1 MKLSVVMAVYN
12 GERTLAATL
21 ESIFAQTMSDFEL
34 LVIDDGST
42 DATSAILTKYA
53 MRDRRLRILTQPNTG
68 LTRALIRGC
77 AEATA
82 DVIARHDCGDRS
94 HPDRFAR
101 QFPLMAANVLTGCAV
116 RYVTTDGELL
126 YETHA
131 QGDDVRRS
139 LLADRTSI
147 RSLPHH
153 GTAMFRRDAYLAA
166 GGYRPQFRVAQ
177 DLDLWTRIA
186 KRGNVAIVPDV
197 LYEATIEPG
206 AISSIARDAQ
216 LRATELIVKLRDGG
230 SAPTLLAQA
239 AQITPGPGN
248 ARSTAAAYY
257 FIARCLTANRNPA
270 ARRYAWQAVRAN
282 PLHWR
287 AWLTLARLKSGVRWR
302 RRRFLP
308 P

>member
-12 GERTLAATL
+12 GERTLDATL
-21 ESIFAQTMSDFEL
+21 DSILGQTMSDFEL
-34 LVIDDGST
+34 LVVDDGST
-42 DATSAILTKYA
+42 DATSAILTKHA
-53 MRDRRLRILTQPNTG
+53 MRDRRLRILTQPNAG

-94 HPDRFAR
+94 HPERFAR
-101 QFPLMAANVLTGCAV
+101 QLPLMAANVLTGCAV
-116 RYVTTDGELL
+116 RYVTTAGELL

-139 LLADRTSI
+139 LLQDKTSI

-186 KRGNVAIVPDV
+186 RRGNVAIVPDV

-216 LRATELIVKLRDGG
+216 LRATDVIVKLRDGG
-230 SAPTLLAQA
+230 SAPTLLAEA
-239 AQITPGPGN
+239 SQITPGPRNG
-248 ARSTAAAYY
+248 RSTAAAYY
-257 FIARCLTANRNPA
+257 FIARCLAANRNPA
-270 ARRYAWQAVRAN
+270 ARRYAWQAVRSN

-287 AWLTLARLKSGVRWR
+287 AWLTLARWK
-302 RRRFLP
+302 
-308 P
+308 